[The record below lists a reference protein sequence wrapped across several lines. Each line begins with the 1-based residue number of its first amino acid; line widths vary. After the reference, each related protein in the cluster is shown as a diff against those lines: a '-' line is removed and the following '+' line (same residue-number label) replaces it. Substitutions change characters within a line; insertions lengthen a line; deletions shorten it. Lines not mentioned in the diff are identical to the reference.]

1 MLGLRKPLVLGPIEC
16 QAKRALG
23 DPLAFRCLEEPKD
36 PDSVAYFLSFGLAKK
51 CLDFSIRFYKT
62 PKGTFWPTQYL

>member
-36 PDSVAYFLSFGLAKK
+36 PDSVAYFLSFGLAKSVWI
-51 CLDFSIRFYKT
+51 F
-62 PKGTFWPTQYL
+62 P